1 MSPDTR
7 NALIWLGIV
16 FCIAFAAM
24 TFYALS
30 TAEANFGSLLAFT
43 ASFAVIVLVLFG
55 LIGALR
61 NPPDD

>member
-1 MSPDTR
+1 MDHDTR

-16 FCIAFAAM
+16 FCLAFLAM
-24 TFYALS
+24 TLYALS

-43 ASFAVIVLVLFG
+43 ASFAVIGLVLLG